1 MFENEISVTDDKS
14 KNLERAKY
22 IKSALEIM

>member
-1 MFENEISVTDDKS
+1 MFENKINVKDDKS
-14 KNLERAKY
+14 KNLEREKY